1 MGAHTLGR
9 MHSSVS
15 LLKYVWTV
23 RQGNLFNNA
32 YYKNIVKKNEWFLQS
47 QVIKDILRTM
57 EFENILR

>member
-32 YYKNIVKKNEWFLQS
+32 YYKNTVKKNEWFLQS
-47 QVIKDILRTM
+47 QVTDIFSAMDVR
-57 EFENILR
+57 NILR